1 MANGNNISVIKIR
14 DILLV
19 TVPSDPDDVTVSELQ
34 EQVLQAMEKYNAKG
48 LILDLSTVE
57 TIDSFFARTV
67 SETVKM
73 VALMGGLTVLTGMRA
88 CVAITST
95 QLGLSMG
102 DSLTALDVDRAMD
115 MLSSA
120 LGGMESRR

>member
-1 MANGNNISVIKIR
+1 MANGNISVIKIR

-19 TVPSDPDDVTVSELQ
+19 TVPSDPDDVTVGELQ
-34 EQVLQAMEKYNAKG
+34 NQVLLAMERHGAKG
-48 LILDLSTVE
+48 LILDISTVE

-73 VALMGGLTVLTGMRA
+73 VALMGGLTVLSGMRA

-102 DSLTALDVDRAMD
+102 KTLTALDVDRAMD
-115 MLSSA
+115 MLSLA
-120 LGGMESRR
+120 LDDAGDGI